1 MVQSM
6 NDPCDMRPNEEAVAL
21 EPASDATL
29 RFIGT
34 IRTPWRDRKDCP
46 RQGNTEGPGLVQFGD
61 FTANG
66 LDQSRPEQHQ
76 ANSQTQGAHH
86 HHPHRYARRHDNR
99 ISRKGI
105 IDRRQ
110 RTNGIGNII
119 GIGLERL

>member
-46 RQGNTEGPGLVQFGD
+46 RQGNTE
-61 FTANG
+61 
-66 LDQSRPEQHQ
+66 
-76 ANSQTQGAHH
+76 
-86 HHPHRYARRHDNR
+86 ARSASWFWTLSGTKD
-99 ISRKGI
+99 
-105 IDRRQ
+105 
-110 RTNGIGNII
+110 
-119 GIGLERL
+119 